1 MRKNIFKLWML
12 TLPMLLGLAS
22 CTSNDDNAVK
32 PEGVET
38 VEAPDET
45 LPTTDQMTTR
55 VTVPLATCV
64 MGNFEEGSTG
74 AALVKRLPQVTTAM
88 TPDTRM
94 VLLPGSAFGDGGL
107 MADEIMP
114 IARHYMNGGYIA
126 LVRPTNIEAAHF
138 MMALVLSVTVAAAE
152 DEGLLFDIP
161 QQAARRSASQS
172 PMVERLKAR
181 ARNLQAAA
189 TRGSDDGGDLDPDA
203 TFAELLILGSTD
215 YFMQEPLTDE
225 VTAYVHTADAEG
237 NETAAETMTTK
248 TERTPYVS
256 GLMADAAAEW
266 LNATETEHQQPAAAR
281 RALTRASGSSAVNE
295 MMDASET
302 FTYSGAIDWRD
313 SGNASWHFTNR
324 VLTTVRSWG
333 IHNMESNKDYYYVKQ
348 NVTLRM
354 GNENGWK
361 IFYPMSKERSWYAA
375 AGYGDYDY
383 WYGSWLSGYETS
395 MNLTGSGSITLEAAT
410 PSTDNNSQTTS
421 VSIGSS
427 TSHTVTNGISWGF
440 SFGANAA
447 GPMANFNIGGSHTEG
462 TTTGTSFTMGMTQ
475 THKDFGVTK
484 NTSGN
489 KVTWT
494 YKGAMPQFYPRKD
507 GKMWYYYHQ
516 TPADILVN
524 DCDVTDEICWSVDNP
539 SGQYTVDITSAPQT
553 AALLFSNKLGSADN
567 RPHKYEYT
575 TAGTATYSHDLLEP
589 NRAMQTWR
597 MNITID
603 EWSGSIVVGA
613 LGALE
618 SDIRNAFPDL
628 YANVFKIAD
637 KTPAS
642 LNTITAIVKYT
653 KEVMTNRLDILKSYA
668 RSYGIKQ
675 FTIHWTC
682 DDLNVKTRE
691 GFVVAAE

>member
-1 MRKNIFKLWML
+1 MIKSIFRLWML
-12 TLPMLLGLAS
+12 AAAVLPGLAS
-22 CTSNDDNAVK
+22 CTDNDDNAVK

-45 LPTTDQMTTR
+45 LPTIDLMTTR
-55 VTVPLATCV
+55 VTVPLATCM

-94 VLLPGSAFGDGGL
+94 VLLPGSAFGDDGL
-107 MADEIMP
+107 MADEMMP

-126 LVRPTNIEAAHF
+126 LVRPTYMETAHF
-138 MMALVLSVTVAAAE
+138 MMALVLSVTVAVAE

-203 TFAELLILGSTD
+203 LLAELLILGPSD
-215 YFMQEPLTDE
+215 YFMQDPLNDE
-225 VTAYVHTADAEG
+225 VTAYVHSGDGEGQETDAKTVTA
-237 NETAAETMTTK
+237 K

-256 GLMADAAAEW
+256 GVMADAAAQW
-266 LNATETEHQQPAAAR
+266 LNATEAKNHQPAAAR
-281 RALTRASGSSAVNE
+281 HAQTRASGSSAINE

-302 FTYSGAIDWRD
+302 FTHSGVMDWTDWDNHLVHRTD
-313 SGNASWHFTNR
+313 KVVT
-324 VLTTVRSWG
+324 VVRSWG

-348 NVTLRM
+348 NVTLKM
-354 GNENGWK
+354 GDGEGWK
-361 IFYPMSKERSWYAA
+361 MFYPLGTYTWYSTY
-375 AGYGDYDY
+375 GYGEYSQ
-383 WYGSWLSGYETS
+383 WYGAWLSRYETS
-395 MNLTGSGSITLEAAT
+395 MDLAGSGSIMLEAAT
-410 PSTDNNSQTTS
+410 PSTDNSSQTTS
-421 VSIGSS
+421 ISIGSS
-427 TSHTVTNGISWGF
+427 TSQTVTNGISWSG
-440 SFGANAA
+440 SLGASPA
-447 GPMANFNIGGSHTEG
+447 GPLGNLSVGGSYSVG
-462 TTTGTSFTMGMTQ
+462 TTAGTSFTMGMTK
-475 THKDFGVTK
+475 TYKDLGVTK

-494 YKGAMPQFYPRKD
+494 YKATMPQ
-507 GKMWYYYHQ
+507 YYETSTDYCHQ
-516 TPADILVN
+516 APADILVN
-524 DCDVTDEICWSVDNP
+524 DCDLADEICWSVNNP
-539 SGQYTVDITSAPQT
+539 SGQYTMNITSAPQT
-553 AALLFSNKLGSADN
+553 AALLFVYTKKDN
-567 RPHKYEYT
+567 APHKYEYT
-575 TAGTATYSHDLLEP
+575 TTETANYSHELLEP

-603 EWSGSIVVGA
+603 EWSGPIVVGA

-637 KTPAS
+637 KTPTS
-642 LNTITAIVKYT
+642 LNTIAAIVKYT
-653 KEVMTNRLDILKSYA
+653 TEVMGNRLDILQSYA
-668 RSYGIKQ
+668 RSYGIRQ

-682 DDLNVKTRE
+682 DNLNVKTRE